1 MTDMKL
7 FGQREVT
14 YETRQKNVKSYVL
27 ILKNVET

>member
-14 YETRQKNVKSYVL
+14 HETRQKNVKSYVL